1 MGYINFH
8 KAARCANELGAK
20 TILSKTILPLAN
32 PLLRALSALDPS
44 IRFHALTLD

>member
-20 TILSKTILPLAN
+20 TILSKMPLAN